1 MILTGDHTDTKD
13 VTVVM
18 LGVSRILNILQLIG
32 IGISVTVIN
41 DFI

>member
-1 MILTGDHTDTKD
+1 MKD
-13 VTVVM
+13 VTVVI
-18 LGVSRILNILQLIG
+18 LGVSRRILDSVQIIG